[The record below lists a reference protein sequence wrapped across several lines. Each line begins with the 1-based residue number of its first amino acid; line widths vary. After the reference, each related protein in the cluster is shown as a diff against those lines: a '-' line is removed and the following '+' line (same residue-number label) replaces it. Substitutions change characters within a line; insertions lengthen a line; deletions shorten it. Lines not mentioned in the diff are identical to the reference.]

1 MEKGSHSKSK
11 LDEGFK
17 KDGHAID
24 SLYIYTDISTLMC
37 SPLKLLNLYNKP
49 CRGQTGRSS
58 KDELQCVTFLALK
71 LMTKRDRS

>member
-24 SLYIYTDISTLMC
+24 SLYIYI
-37 SPLKLLNLYNKP
+37 
-49 CRGQTGRSS
+49 QI
-58 KDELQCVTFLALK
+58 FLH
-71 LMTKRDRS
+71 